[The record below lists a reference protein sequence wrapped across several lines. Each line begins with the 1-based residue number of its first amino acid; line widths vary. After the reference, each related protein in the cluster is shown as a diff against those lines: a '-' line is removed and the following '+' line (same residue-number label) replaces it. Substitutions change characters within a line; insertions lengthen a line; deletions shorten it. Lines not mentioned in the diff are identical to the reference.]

1 MSNTSN
7 FRCKHCNQQF
17 SQAAVYQEA
26 TVILCPLCSKMFIP
40 SMWHY
45 LRKEWIEPIS
55 VAIVLALFIK
65 RIIFEIYVI
74 PTSSMEPTLHGGG
87 HYPEDGGDKVLVN
100 KFVYHF
106 TDPKN
111 WDVIVFDPP
120 EGNHLYIKRLIGLP
134 GQTIQIVNGDI
145 YANGKILRKTP
156 EVEDALLYPIYDS
169 SKDFNPL
176 SHYSQFQKDP
186 WSITENWRIAEN
198 YFEIK
203 KASGNL
209 IFELPIDMRIDSH
222 LPSKLQRESGLYEKS
237 NRIKDWNMHTDG
249 YFSDKKVG
257 DIQVKGKLQ
266 IKELAGNWQ
275 IVINENKDSYKL
287 VLNIKDKKAEVYF
300 NEDKVWDKTV
310 SLNTDE
316 WFKFSF
322 SNVDDKLSGEIA
334 NEQFDYQYVNHNL
347 GLVTNENGFQIQA
360 KESSLEMKD
369 IVVRRDVNYMIGDY
383 SRFNTMEKIP
393 GSNCE
398 NEYAT
403 FKLGEDDYL
412 CLGDNVIDS
421 ADSRAWGFA
430 KGSKIKGQ
438 AMYVLMPIRLWPGN
452 DLPPQVPFFTHR
464 TRFQKIH

>member
-120 EGNHLYIKRLIGLP
+120 QGNHLYIKRLIGLP
-134 GQTIQIVNGDI
+134 GQTIQLVNGDI
-145 YANGKILRKTP
+145 YADGKILRKTS
-156 EVEDALLYPIYDS
+156 EVEDTLLYPIYDS
-169 SKDFNPL
+169 SKTFNHL
-176 SHYSQFQKDP
+176 SHFSQFQKDA
-186 WSITENWRIAEN
+186 WKITENWRLAEN

-209 IFELPIDMRIDSH
+209 IFDLPIDMRIESH
-222 LPSKLQRESGLYEKS
+222 LPTKLQVESGLFKKS
-237 NRIKDWNMHTDG
+237 NESKDWNSHSDE
-249 YFSDKKVG
+249 YFENLKVG
-257 DIQVKGKLQ
+257 DIQVSGKIQL
-266 IKELAGNWQ
+266 KEIEGIWQ
-275 IVINENKDSYKL
+275 IIINENDEKYKL
-287 VLNIKDKKAEVYF
+287 VLSLKDKKAEIF
-300 NEDKVWDKTV
+300 RNDEKVWAKSI
-310 SLNTDE
+310 SLNTETWLD
-316 WFKFSF
+316 FSF
-322 SNVDDKLSGEIA
+322 SNVDDKLSGTIG
-334 NEQFDYQYVNHNL
+334 NETFAYMYENKKLDEN
-347 GLVTNENGFQIQA
+347 TKTNGFQIQA
-360 KESSLEMKD
+360 KDCSLEMKD
-369 IVVRRDVNYMIGDY
+369 IVVRRDVNYVIGNN
-383 SRFNTMEKIP
+383 SGFNTYEIVK

-398 NEYAT
+398 NKYAT

-412 CLGDNVIDS
+412 CLGDNVLDS
-421 ADSRAWGFA
+421 MDSRAWGFA

-438 AMYVLMPIRLWPGN
+438 AMYVLMPIRIWPGN
-452 DLPPQVPFFTHR
+452 DLPPQLPFFTHR